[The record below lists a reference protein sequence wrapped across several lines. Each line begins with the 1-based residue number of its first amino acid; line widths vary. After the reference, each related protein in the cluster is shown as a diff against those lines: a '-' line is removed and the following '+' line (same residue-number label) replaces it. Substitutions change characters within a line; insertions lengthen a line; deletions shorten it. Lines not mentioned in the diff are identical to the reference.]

1 MLENTSQRA
10 HIRLTYQTLLKL
22 KPLQLC
28 ITIIYFNYQGILL
41 MLFHPSKN
49 PVELRVI
56 HLNKSQEQRR
66 EDLMEATQGKAALKQ
81 LKKTMAKKAKQ
92 ALKVKTKS
100 KSKNKKKNSDD
111 KQQVFV
117 LDFDGDIKA
126 TAVKHLREE
135 ISTLISTANKGDE
148 VVVRLESGGGL
159 VHSYGLAAAQ
169 LARLKDAG
177 LKLTVCVD
185 KVAASGGYMM
195 ACVADNIVAAPFA
208 VIGSIGVV
216 SQLPNFH
223 KWLKNHD
230 VDYEMFT
237 AGDYKRTVTVFGEN
251 DAEDRAKYQEELEQT
266 HELFKHFVNTYRPTL
281 DVAKV
286 ATGEH
291 WYGED
296 ALKLNLIDSL
306 QTSDSYILERMENNE
321 VYALHSRQK
330 PTLAEK
336 LGLSQAAEA
345 TISMAVDKLPDALA
359 RFDLNSRLNILK

>member
-1 MLENTSQRA
+1 
-10 HIRLTYQTLLKL
+10 
-22 KPLQLC
+22 
-28 ITIIYFNYQGILL
+28 

-56 HLNKSQEQRR
+56 HLNKNQEQRR
-66 EDLMEATQGKAALKQ
+66 QDLMEATQGKAALKQ
-81 LKKTMAKKAKQ
+81 LKKRMAKKAKQ
-92 ALKVKTKS
+92 ALKDKAKG
-100 KSKNKKKNSDD
+100 KNKG
-111 KQQVFV
+111 QQVFV
-117 LDFDGDIKA
+117 IDFDGDIKA

-135 ISTLISTANKGDE
+135 ISTLISTANEGDE
-148 VVVRLESGGGL
+148 VVVRLESPGGL
-159 VHSYGLAAAQ
+159 VHGYGLAAAQ

-177 LKLTVCVD
+177 IKLTVCVD

-251 DAEDRAKYQEELEQT
+251 DDEDRAKYQEELEQT
-266 HELFKHFVNTYRPTL
+266 HELFKHFVNRYRSVL
-281 DVAKV
+281 DLDKV

-296 ALKLNLIDSL
+296 ALHLNLVDKL
-306 QTSDSYILERMENNE
+306 QTSDSYLLELMDNNE

-345 TISMAVDKLPDALA
+345 ALSMAADKLPDALM
-359 RFDLNSRLNILK
+359 RFDFNSRLNILK

>member
-1 MLENTSQRA
+1 
-10 HIRLTYQTLLKL
+10 
-22 KPLQLC
+22 
-28 ITIIYFNYQGILL
+28 
-41 MLFHPSKN
+41 MLFHPPKN
-49 PVELRVI
+49 PVELKVM
-56 HLNKSQEQRR
+56 HLNKSQAQRQQ
-66 EDLMEATQGKAALKQ
+66 DLVEATQGKAALKQ
-81 LKKTMAKKAKQ
+81 FKKALAKQ
-92 ALKVKTKS
+92 DKKDAKAKS
-100 KSKNKKKNSDD
+100 KRKGKGRD
-111 KQQVFV
+111 KSAQVFV
-117 LDFDGDIKA
+117 LDFDGDMKA

-148 VVVRLESGGGL
+148 VVIRLESGGGL

-195 ACVADNIVAAPFA
+195 ACVADNIIAAPFA
-208 VIGSIGVV
+208 IIGSIGVV

-251 DAEDRAKYQEELEQT
+251 NDEDRAKYQEELEQT
-266 HELFKHFVNTYRPTL
+266 HELFKHFVNRYRGML
-281 DVAKV
+281 DLDKV

-296 ALKLNLIDSL
+296 AVHLNLVDRL
-306 QTSDSYILERMENNE
+306 QTSDSYLLERMENHD

-330 PTLAEK
+330 PTFAEK
-336 LGLSQAAEA
+336 LGLSQAAESA
-345 TISMAVDKLPDALA
+345 LNVAVDKLPEVLSRLD
-359 RFDLNSRLNILK
+359 FNSRFNILK

>member
-1 MLENTSQRA
+1 
-10 HIRLTYQTLLKL
+10 
-22 KPLQLC
+22 
-28 ITIIYFNYQGILL
+28 
-41 MLFHPSKN
+41 MLFHPAKN
-49 PVELRVI
+49 PVELQVV

-66 EDLMEATQGKAALKQ
+66 EDLMEQ
-81 LKKTMAKKAKQ
+81 
-92 ALKVKTKS
+92 LKVKPRLSNSKKWLRKPSKHRQKAKIRKKTSDNKS
-100 KSKNKKKNSDD
+100 
-111 KQQVFV
+111 QVFV

-135 ISTLISTANKGDE
+135 ISTLISSANKGDE

-159 VHSYGLAAAQ
+159 VHGYGLAAAQ
-169 LARLKDAG
+169 LARLKEAG

-195 ACVADNIVAAPFA
+195 ACVADNVVAAPFA
-208 VIGSIGVV
+208 IIGSIGVV

-237 AGDYKRTVTVFGEN
+237 AGDYKRTVTMFGEN
-251 DAEDRAKYQEELEQT
+251 DADDRAKYQEELEQT
-266 HELFKHFVNTYRPTL
+266 HELFKHFVNTYRPAL

-306 QTSDSYILERMENNE
+306 QTSDSYILERMEDNE

-345 TISMAVDKLPDALA
+345 TVNMAIDKLPDALA
-359 RFDLNSRLNILK
+359 RFDFNSRLNILK

>member
-1 MLENTSQRA
+1 
-10 HIRLTYQTLLKL
+10 
-22 KPLQLC
+22 
-28 ITIIYFNYQGILL
+28 

-56 HLNKSQEQRR
+56 HLNKNQEQRR
-66 EDLMEATQGKAALKQ
+66 QDLMEATQGKAALKQ
-81 LKKTMAKKAKQ
+81 LKKRMAKKAKQ
-92 ALKVKTKS
+92 ALKDKAKG
-100 KSKNKKKNSDD
+100 KNKGN
-111 KQQVFV
+111 QVFV

-135 ISTLISTANKGDE
+135 ISTLISTANEGDE
-148 VVVRLESGGGL
+148 VVVRLESPGGL
-159 VHSYGLAAAQ
+159 VHGYGLAAAQ

-177 LKLTVCVD
+177 IKLTVCVD

-237 AGDYKRTVTVFGEN
+237 AGDHKRTVTVFGEN
-251 DAEDRAKYQEELEQT
+251 DDEDRAKYQEELEQT

-281 DVAKV
+281 DLEKV

-296 ALKLNLIDSL
+296 ALQLNLVDKL
-306 QTSDSYILERMENNE
+306 QTSDSYLLELMDNSEI
-321 VYALHSRQK
+321 YALHSRQK

-345 TISMAVDKLPDALA
+345 ALSMAADKLPDALM
-359 RFDLNSRLNILK
+359 RFDFNSRLNILK

>member
-1 MLENTSQRA
+1 
-10 HIRLTYQTLLKL
+10 
-22 KPLQLC
+22 
-28 ITIIYFNYQGILL
+28 

-92 ALKVKTKS
+92 ALKVKS
-100 KSKNKKKNSDD
+100 KSKKNNSDK

-159 VHSYGLAAAQ
+159 VHGYGLAAAQ

-208 VIGSIGVV
+208 IIG
-216 SQLPNFH
+216 
-223 KWLKNHD
+223 
-230 VDYEMFT
+230 
-237 AGDYKRTVTVFGEN
+237 
-251 DAEDRAKYQEELEQT
+251 
-266 HELFKHFVNTYRPTL
+266 
-281 DVAKV
+281 
-286 ATGEH
+286 
-291 WYGED
+291 
-296 ALKLNLIDSL
+296 
-306 QTSDSYILERMENNE
+306 
-321 VYALHSRQK
+321 
-330 PTLAEK
+330 
-336 LGLSQAAEA
+336 
-345 TISMAVDKLPDALA
+345 
-359 RFDLNSRLNILK
+359 

>member
-1 MLENTSQRA
+1 
-10 HIRLTYQTLLKL
+10 
-22 KPLQLC
+22 
-28 ITIIYFNYQGILL
+28 
-41 MLFHPSKN
+41 MLFHPPKN
-49 PVELRVI
+49 PVELKVM
-56 HLNKSQEQRR
+56 HLNKTQQQRR

-81 LKKTMAKKAKQ
+81 LKKSMAKKAKQ
-92 ALKVKTKS
+92 ALKVKS
-100 KSKNKKKNSDD
+100 KSKKKDKNKETS
-111 KQQVFV
+111 QQVFV

-126 TAVKHLREE
+126 SAVKHLREE

-148 VVVRLESGGGL
+148 VIIRLESGGGM

-169 LARLKDAG
+169 LVRLKDAG

-185 KVAASGGYMM
+185 KIAASGGYMM
-195 ACVADNIVAAPFA
+195 ACVADNIIAAPFA

-216 SQLPNFH
+216 SQLPNFN
-223 KWLKNHD
+223 KLLKKND

-251 DAEDRAKYQEELEQT
+251 DDEDRAKYQQELEQT
-266 HELFKHFVNTYRPTL
+266 HDLFKHFVSTYRSEL
-281 DVAKV
+281 DLNKV
-286 ATGEH
+286 ANGEH

-296 ALKLNLIDSL
+296 AVKLNLVDKL
-306 QTSDSYILERMENNE
+306 QTSDSYILQLMEDNE

-345 TISMAVDKLPDALA
+345 TITMAVDKLPDALA

>member
-1 MLENTSQRA
+1 
-10 HIRLTYQTLLKL
+10 
-22 KPLQLC
+22 
-28 ITIIYFNYQGILL
+28 
-41 MLFHPSKN
+41 MLFHPPKN
-49 PVELRVI
+49 PVELKIR
-56 HLNKSQEQRR
+56 HLNDAQKQRR

-81 LKKTMAKKAKQ
+81 FKKAKQ
-92 ALKVKTKS
+92 ALKAKT
-100 KSKNKKKNSDD
+100 KNKKKHTDD
-111 KQQVFV
+111 KAQVFV

-148 VVVRLESGGGL
+148 VIVRLESGGGL
-159 VHSYGLAAAQ
+159 VHGYGLAAAQ
-169 LARLKDAG
+169 LVRLKDAG

-195 ACVADNIVAAPFA
+195 ACVADKVVAAPFA
-208 VIGSIGVV
+208 IIGSIGVV

-266 HELFKHFVNTYRPTL
+266 HELFKHFVNTYRPAL

-306 QTSDSYILERMENNE
+306 QTSDSYILERMEDNE
-321 VYALHSRQK
+321 VYALYSRQK

-336 LGLSQAAEA
+336 LGLAQAAEA
-345 TISMAVDKLPDALA
+345 TLSMAVDKLPDALA

>member
-1 MLENTSQRA
+1 
-10 HIRLTYQTLLKL
+10 
-22 KPLQLC
+22 
-28 ITIIYFNYQGILL
+28 
-41 MLFHPSKN
+41 MLFHPPKN
-49 PVELRVI
+49 PVELKVM
-56 HLNKSQEQRR
+56 HLNKVQEQRR
-66 EDLMEATQGKAALKQ
+66 EDLLEATQGKAALKSF
-81 LKKTMAKKAKQ
+81 KKSMAKKAKQ
-92 ALKVKTKS
+92 ALKAKS
-100 KSKNKKKNSDD
+100 KSKNKEGS
-111 KQQVFV
+111 QQVFI

-126 TAVKHLREE
+126 SAVKHLREE
-135 ISTLISTANKGDE
+135 ISTIVSSANKGDE
-148 VVVRLESGGGL
+148 VVVRLESGGGM

-169 LARLKDAG
+169 LVRLKEAG

-185 KVAASGGYMM
+185 KIAASGGYMM
-195 ACVADNIVAAPFA
+195 ACVADHIISAPFA

-223 KWLKNHD
+223 KLLKKND

-251 DAEDRAKYQEELEQT
+251 DDEDRAKYQQELEQT
-266 HELFKHFVNTYRPTL
+266 HDLFKHFVNTYRAQL
-281 DVAKV
+281 DLDKV
-286 ATGEH
+286 ANGEH

-296 ALKLNLIDSL
+296 ALKLKLVDKL
-306 QTSDSYILERMENNE
+306 QTSDSYILALMDDRD

-336 LGLSQAAEA
+336 LGLSQAAQA

>member
-1 MLENTSQRA
+1 
-10 HIRLTYQTLLKL
+10 
-22 KPLQLC
+22 
-28 ITIIYFNYQGILL
+28 
-41 MLFHPSKN
+41 MLFHSQKN
-49 PVELRVI
+49 PIELKVM
-56 HLNKSQEQRR
+56 HLNKTQAQRR
-66 EDLMEATQGKAALKQ
+66 HELTEATQGKAALKAM
-81 LKKTMAKKAKQ
+81 KKRLEKKAKKM
-92 ALKVKTKS
+92 AKG
-100 KSKNKKKNSDD
+100 KNKKTETR
-111 KQQVFV
+111 QVFV

-159 VHSYGLAAAQ
+159 VHGYGLAAAQ
-169 LARLKDAG
+169 LVRLKDAG

-195 ACVADNIVAAPFA
+195 ACVADNIIAAPFA
-208 VIGSIGVV
+208 IIGSIGVV

-251 DAEDRAKYQEELEQT
+251 DAADRAKYQEELEQT
-266 HELFKHFVNTYRPTL
+266 HQLFKHFVNRYRSTL
-281 DVAKV
+281 DLEKV

-296 ALKLNLIDSL
+296 ALHLNLVDRL
-306 QTSDSYILERMENNE
+306 QTSDSYLLELMEDNQ
-321 VYALHSRQK
+321 VYALLSRQK

-336 LGLSQAAEA
+336 LGFAQAASA
-345 TISMAVDKLPDALA
+345 TLDIAMEKLPEALM
-359 RFDLNSRLNILK
+359 RMDIGSKIKLLK

>member
-1 MLENTSQRA
+1 
-10 HIRLTYQTLLKL
+10 
-22 KPLQLC
+22 
-28 ITIIYFNYQGILL
+28 
-41 MLFHPSKN
+41 MLFHPPKN

-56 HLNKSQEQRR
+56 HLNETQKQRR
-66 EDLMEATQGKAALKQ
+66 EDLMAATQGKAALKQ
-81 LKKTMAKKAKQ
+81 FQKTMAKKGKQ
-92 ALKVKTKS
+92 ALKA
-100 KSKNKKKNSDD
+100 KSKNKKNTDNKS
-111 KQQVFV
+111 QVFV

-159 VHSYGLAAAQ
+159 VHGYGLAAAQ
-169 LARLKDAG
+169 LVRLKEAG

-195 ACVADNIVAAPFA
+195 ACVADNVVAAPFA
-208 VIGSIGVV
+208 IIGSIGVV

-223 KWLKNHD
+223 KWLKKHD

-251 DAEDRAKYQEELEQT
+251 DEADRAKYQEELEQT
-266 HELFKHFVNTYRPTL
+266 HALFKHFVNKYRPKL
-281 DVAKV
+281 EVAKV

-306 QTSDSYILERMENNE
+306 QTSDSYILKLMEDNE

-336 LGLSQAAEA
+336 LGLAQAAEA
-345 TISMAVDKLPDALA
+345 TLSMAVDKLPDALA

>member
-1 MLENTSQRA
+1 
-10 HIRLTYQTLLKL
+10 
-22 KPLQLC
+22 
-28 ITIIYFNYQGILL
+28 
-41 MLFHPSKN
+41 MLFHPPKN
-49 PVELRVI
+49 PIELKVR
-56 HLNKSQEQRR
+56 HLNEAQKQRR

-81 LKKTMAKKAKQ
+81 FKKAMAKKAKQ
-92 ALKVKTKS
+92 ALKA
-100 KSKNKKKNSDD
+100 KNKKKNNES
-111 KQQVFV
+111 KPQVFV

-159 VHSYGLAAAQ
+159 VHGYGLAAAQ
-169 LARLKDAG
+169 LVRLKDAG
-177 LKLTVCVD
+177 LTLTVCVD

-195 ACVADNIVAAPFA
+195 ACVADKVVAAPFA

-266 HELFKHFVNTYRPTL
+266 HALFKHFVNTYRPAL
-281 DVAKV
+281 DLEKV

-296 ALKLNLIDSL
+296 ALTLNLVDEL
-306 QTSDSYILERMENNE
+306 QTSDSYILVRMEDSE

-336 LGLSQAAEA
+336 LGLAQAAEA
-345 TISMAVDKLPDALA
+345 TLHVALDKLPDALA
-359 RFDLNSRLNILK
+359 RFELNSRLNILK

>member
-1 MLENTSQRA
+1 
-10 HIRLTYQTLLKL
+10 
-22 KPLQLC
+22 
-28 ITIIYFNYQGILL
+28 
-41 MLFHPSKN
+41 MLFHPPKN
-49 PVELRVI
+49 PVELKVI
-56 HLNKSQEQRR
+56 HLNKTQKQRR
-66 EDLMEATQGKAALKQ
+66 EDLMEATQGKTALKQ
-81 LKKTMAKKAKQ
+81 LKKQMAKKAKQ
-92 ALKVKTKS
+92 TLKAKA
-100 KSKNKKKNSDD
+100 KNKDENKD
-111 KQQVFV
+111 KQVFV

-135 ISTLISTANKGDE
+135 ISTLISTASKGDE

-169 LARLKDAG
+169 LVRIKEAG

-195 ACVADNIVAAPFA
+195 ACVADNIIAAPFA
-208 VIGSIGVV
+208 IIGSIGVV
-216 SQLPNFH
+216 SQLPNFN
-223 KWLKNHD
+223 KLLKKND

-251 DAEDRAKYQEELEQT
+251 DDEDRAKYQQELEQT
-266 HELFKHFVNTYRPTL
+266 HALFKHFVNTYRPEL
-281 DVAKV
+281 DLEKV

-296 ALKLNLIDSL
+296 ALHLHLVDSL
-306 QTSDSYILERMENNE
+306 QTSDSYLLDLMENHE

-336 LGLSQAAEA
+336 LGLAQAAQA
-345 TISMAVDKLPDALA
+345 GFSSAIDKLPDALM
-359 RFDLNSRLNILK
+359 RFDFNSRFNILK